1 MGKAVG
7 RLLAEKGANVII
19 VARNVA
25 KLEEALK
32 YISVCP
38 RYSCVGKKWLKSG
51 KGARFKTLIAALSLH
66 QCRLDRF
73 YRSGA
78 HSFRNDGMERKPTPR
93 RNLVL
98 RRLLSPRTLYGR
110 AD

>member
-19 VARNVA
+19 VARNVE
-25 KLEEALK
+25 KLKDALK

-38 RYSCVGKKWLKSG
+38 RKQPISKSSLIQRQG
-51 KGARFKTLIAALSLH
+51 TRFKILIPALPLH
-66 QCRLDRF
+66 QRRPDRP

-78 HSFRNDGMERKPTPR
+78 HHFRNNGMEQYPASRHI
-93 RNLVL
+93 LVL
-98 RRLLSPRTLYGR
+98 CRIRSSRPLH
-110 AD
+110 